1 MFGGGRR
8 AQPLKR
14 SATRRGQALAGPSRF
29 SFPVEIPA
37 RIRRLVRRRLG
48 PFRDFMLPRGAGITT
63 AVVFVFAS
71 IAYGA
76 VKGDHLPAVA
86 AGLKDARD
94 ALANAAGF
102 GIEQTSILGRAQL
115 SEADVLAF
123 AGVTDRSSLLFFD
136 VDAARTGL
144 KSSPWIAEASVRKL
158 YPGRL
163 QIEIVEREPFALW
176 QKDGK
181 VSLIAVDGTVLGPLA
196 DRRFAGLPL
205 VVGPGAAKKARD
217 FLAILTRY
225 ALRDQVRASILVA
238 ERRWNLKL
246 TNGID
251 VRLPESNIEQALDT
265 LAGLDRDKKLLTRDI
280 TAVDLRLPDRVTVRL
295 SDSAAQARDEA
306 LKVKKPKGKGGSA

>member
-8 AQPLKR
+8 AQSLKR
-14 SATRRGQALAGPSRF
+14 SAARRAQAFAGSSRF
-29 SFPVEIPA
+29 TFPVEIPA
-37 RIRRLVRRRLG
+37 RIKRLVRRQLG
-48 PFRDFMLPRGAGITT
+48 AFGDSALPRGAGITA

-76 VKGDHLPAVA
+76 IKGDHLPAVA

-102 GIEQTSILGRAQL
+102 RIEQTSIVGRSQL
-115 SEADVLAF
+115 SEADVLAL

-144 KSSPWIAEASVRKL
+144 KASPWLAEASVRKL

-163 QIEIVEREPFALW
+163 QIEITEREPFALW

-196 DRRFAGLPL
+196 DRRFAALPL
-205 VVGPGAAKKARD
+205 VLRPGA
-217 FLAILTRY
+217 
-225 ALRDQVRASILVA
+225 
-238 ERRWNLKL
+238 
-246 TNGID
+246 
-251 VRLPESNIEQALDT
+251 
-265 LAGLDRDKKLLTRDI
+265 
-280 TAVDLRLPDRVTVRL
+280 
-295 SDSAAQARDEA
+295 
-306 LKVKKPKGKGGSA
+306 

>member
-14 SATRRGQALAGPSRF
+14 SAARRGQTVAGPSRF
-29 SFPVEIPA
+29 TFPVEIPA
-37 RIRRLVRRRLG
+37 RIRRLVRRLG
-48 PFRDFMLPRGAGITT
+48 PFRDSVLPRGAGITA
-63 AVVFVFAS
+63 AVLLVFAS

-76 VKGDHLPAVA
+76 IKGDHLPAVA

-102 GIEQTSILGRAQL
+102 RIEQTSIAGRAQL
-115 SEADVLAF
+115 SEADVLAL

-144 KSSPWIAEASVRKL
+144 KASPWVAEASVRKL

-176 QKDGK
+176 QKDGN
-181 VSLIAVDGTVLGPLA
+181 VSLIAVDGTVLGPLT

-217 FLAILTRY
+217 FLAVPARHEQ
-225 ALRDQVRASILVA
+225 RDHVRASLLV
-238 ERRWNLKL
+238 
-246 TNGID
+246 
-251 VRLPESNIEQALDT
+251 
-265 LAGLDRDKKLLTRDI
+265 
-280 TAVDLRLPDRVTVRL
+280 
-295 SDSAAQARDEA
+295 
-306 LKVKKPKGKGGSA
+306 